1 MARPSP
7 TITKTMQLPDGS
19 IWDITSAES
28 CYVITYRDQV
38 CGIRQHVN
46 TLSKQ
51 GFKYQKLSYTNL
63 GNARAQVRRLNNKFH
78 TEDFDVMQV
87 TEDSK

>member
-1 MARPSP
+1 MSRPKP
-7 TITKTMQLPDGS
+7 KITNTIELPDGS
-19 IWDITSAES
+19 VWDITSAES

-46 TLSKQ
+46 TLTKQ

-63 GNARAQVRRLNNKFH
+63 GNALAQVRRLNTKFQC
-78 TEDFDVMQV
+78 EDFDVKPV
-87 TEDSK
+87 